1 MGIIS
6 IAMFFLY
13 FWGFGF
19 GLLKALKAK
28 EAPSFLERQIM
39 RTGLG
44 AAVLII
50 TAMILNIANVP
61 LDWKVFLALAL
72 LAPLIYVVKNFKDT
86 GSSIRQLKLKI
97 RKSDIAI
104 LAVLL
109 IFLGSLYM
117 YASGAFSYPWLE
129 DDDPWSHASGVKY
142 VSVEKTLDQSPYR
155 GFQYMNPYPPA
166 YDFILALM
174 HQTESS
180 LSWTMKF
187 FNALIVSLSLLFFYF
202 FAKEFTRSSGKALF
216 ATAALAAVPAYQSHF
231 IWAPAL
237 AMMLF
242 PVALY
247 SLEMIK
253 NDKRWKWAA
262 VIATGAMLV
271 SHPTHS
277 LTLFAMI
284 AIYLLVK
291 SIAEKDIK
299 AYAAAGIGGIAAS
312 LSWWGATWKSF
323 FKANIVP
330 STQSVGQPVAES
342 AGLLAKILGN
352 IPKVFNKWSG
362 TASRP
367 YTFQDFFVAS
377 SNNMINNP
385 VGFGIVASI
394 LALIGL
400 ASAVVRIAK
409 LAKGSKFVNREN
421 AYLII
426 TLLWFFLTFVI
437 VNNLTFNLPL
447 GFYAFRTWMILAV
460 PVAIIAA
467 EGLWGLFAALSALR
481 LEKTA
486 AAFAKI
492 ALVAMILA
500 GLWFTSAEQKYEL
513 NTRQWYYS
521 GAFWTSP
528 DEMQAYIWMK
538 TLPADTKVFSFLS
551 DDQVTGMDKLSCG
564 WCKEVA
570 EYRKT
575 GFNDTAKETAA
586 WMKSNGYEYV
596 VIGGR
601 EASETEFGAEK
612 VNAKL
617 NELGSSGIFEVAY
630 KTNGAAVLRTA

>member
-1 MGIIS
+1 MGVIS
-6 IAMFFLY
+6 VALFFLY

-19 GLLKALKAK
+19 GLLAVLKVK
-28 EAPSFLERQIM
+28 EALTFLERQIM
-39 RTGLG
+39 RIGIG
-44 AAVLII
+44 AAALIL
-50 TAMILNIANVP
+50 TAMLLNILSVP

-72 LAPLIYVVKNFKDT
+72 LAPAVYLARN
-86 GSSIRQLKLKI
+86 LKKLQAPKPSL
-97 RKSDIAI
+97 RKSDVAVF
-104 LAVLL
+104 AVLL

-129 DDDPWSHASGVKY
+129 DDDPWSHSSGVKY

-187 FNALIVSLSLLFFYF
+187 FNALIVSLSLVFFYF

-216 ATAALAAVPAYQSHF
+216 ATAVLAAVPAYQSHF
-231 IWAPAL
+231 IWAPSL

-262 VIATGAMLV
+262 AVAIGAMLV

-284 AIYLLVK
+284 AIYILVK
-291 SIAEKDIK
+291 LAAEKDVK
-299 AYAAAGIGGIAAS
+299 TYAAAGIGGVAAS
-312 LSWWGATWKSF
+312 LSWWGVTWKSF

-330 STQSVGQPVAES
+330 ITQSIGQPVAEN
-342 AGLLAKILGN
+342 AGFFAKILGN
-352 IPKVFNKWSG
+352 MPKVFNKWSG

-367 YTFQDFFVAS
+367 YTLQDFFVAS

-385 VGFGIVASI
+385 IGFGIIACI
-394 LALIGL
+394 LAIIGL
-400 ASAVVRIAK
+400 AFAAVRIAK

-426 TLLWFFLTFVI
+426 TLLWLVLTFVI

-460 PVAIIAA
+460 PVAILAA
-467 EGLWGLFAALSALR
+467 EGLWGIFSLLPL
-481 LEKTA
+481 LKLDKTA
-486 AAFAKI
+486 MVFAKI
-492 ALVAMILA
+492 AVVAVVIL

-513 NTRQWYYS
+513 NTRPWYYS

-528 DEMQAYIWMK
+528 DEVQAYVWMK

-551 DDQVTGMDKLSCG
+551 DDQVTGVDKLSCG

-575 GFNDTAKETAA
+575 GFNDTAKETAE

-601 EASETEFGAEK
+601 EASETEFGAER
-612 VNAKL
+612 VNAKI
-617 NELGSSGIFEVAY
+617 NELAGSGLFQVAY
-630 KTNGAAVLRTA
+630 KTNGAVVLKTA

>member
-1 MGIIS
+1 MGIAS
-6 IAMFFLY
+6 IVLFFLY

-39 RTGLG
+39 RAGIG
-44 AAVLII
+44 AGALIL
-50 TAMILNIANVP
+50 TAMILNIVNVP

-72 LAPLIYVVKNFKDT
+72 LAPVIYLSRSFKH
-86 GSSIRQLKLKI
+86 LKAPKPSL
-97 RKSDIAI
+97 RKSDIAAI
-104 LAVLL
+104 AVIL
-109 IFLGSLYM
+109 IFAGSLYM
-117 YASGAFSYPWLE
+117 YASGALSYPWLE
-129 DDDPWSHASGVKY
+129 DDDPWSHASGIKY

-166 YDFILALM
+166 YDFLIGLM

-216 ATAALAAVPAYQSHF
+216 ATAVLAAVPAYQSHF

-253 NDKRWKWAA
+253 HDKKWKFIAA
-262 VIATGAMLV
+262 VAIGAMLV

-277 LTLFAMI
+277 LTLFSMI
-284 AIYLLVK
+284 AIYIIVK
-291 SIAEKDIK
+291 IIAEKDVK
-299 AYAAAGIGGIAAS
+299 TYLAAGICGVAAS
-312 LSWWGATWKSF
+312 LSWWGVTWKSF
-323 FKANIVP
+323 FRANIVP
-330 STQSVGQPVAES
+330 STQSIGQPVAES

-367 YTFQDFFVAS
+367 YHLQDFFVAS

-385 VGFGIVASI
+385 IGFGIVACI
-394 LALIGL
+394 LTIIGL
-400 ASAVVRIAK
+400 FFAVLRIAK
-409 LAKGSKFVNREN
+409 LAKGSRFVNREN

-426 TLLWFFLTFVI
+426 TLLWLVLTFVI

-467 EGLWGLFAALSALR
+467 EGLWGLFAVLSSLK

-486 AAFAKI
+486 TAFAKI
-492 ALVAMILA
+492 AVVSLVVG

-528 DEMQAYIWMK
+528 DEMQAYVWMK

-564 WCKEVA
+564 WCREVA

-575 GFNDTAKETAA
+575 GFNDTAKETAW
-586 WMKSNGYEYV
+586 WMKSNGYEYM

-601 EASETEFGAEK
+601 EASETEFGAER

-617 NELGSSGIFEVAY
+617 NELAGSGLFQVVHQTNSAIIL
-630 KTNGAAVLRTA
+630 KTT

>member
-1 MGIIS
+1 MGIAS
-6 IAMFFLY
+6 VMLFFLY

-19 GLLKALKAK
+19 GLLKLLKVN
-28 EAPSFLERQIM
+28 EAANFLERQIM

-44 AAVLII
+44 AAALII

-72 LAPLIYVVKNFKDT
+72 IALIVYLARNFK
-86 GSSIRQLKLKI
+86 QLKAPKLMLT
-97 RKSDIAI
+97 KSNIAA
-104 LAVLL
+104 LAVIL
-109 IFLGSLYM
+109 IFAGSLYM
-117 YASGAFSYPWLE
+117 YASGAFSYQWLE

-180 LSWTMKF
+180 LNWTMKF

-202 FAKEFTRSSGKALF
+202 FAKEFTGSAGKAVF
-216 ATAALAAVPAYQSHF
+216 ATAVLAAVPAYQSHF

-237 AMMLF
+237 AMMIF

-253 NDKRWKWAA
+253 RDKRWKWAA
-262 VIATGAMLV
+262 AIAIGALLV

-284 AIYLLVK
+284 AIYIIVK
-291 SIAEKDIK
+291 IISEKDIK
-299 AYAAAGIGGIAAS
+299 TYLTAGISGVLAS
-312 LSWWGATWKSF
+312 LSWWGVTWKSF
-323 FKANIVP
+323 FKANIIP

-367 YTFQDFFVAS
+367 YNFQDFFVAS

-385 VGFGIVASI
+385 IGFGIVACI
-394 LALIGL
+394 LAVIGL
-400 ASAVVRIAK
+400 AFALLRIMR
-409 LAKGSKFVNREN
+409 LSKGSKFVNKEN

-467 EGLWGLFAALSALR
+467 EGLWGLFAVLSALK

-492 ALVAMILA
+492 ALIAAILS

-513 NTRQWYYS
+513 NTREWYYS

-528 DEMQAYIWMK
+528 DEMQAYVWMK
-538 TLPADTKVFSFLS
+538 TLPTDTKVFSFLS

-564 WCKEVA
+564 WCREVA

-575 GFNDTAKETAA
+575 GFNDTAKETAD
-586 WMKSNGYEYV
+586 WMKSNGYEYI

-617 NELGSSGIFEVAY
+617 NELGESGLFEIAY
-630 KTNGAAVLRTA
+630 KTDGAVLLKTM

>member
-6 IAMFFLY
+6 VALFFLY

-28 EAPSFLERQIM
+28 ESSNFLERQIM
-39 RTGLG
+39 RTGIG
-44 AAVLII
+44 AGALIL
-50 TAMILNIANVP
+50 TAMILNIVNVP

-72 LAPLIYVVKNFKDT
+72 LAPVVYLARNFK
-86 GSSIRQLKLKI
+86 KLKAPKPSL
-97 RKSDIAI
+97 RKSDIAA

-129 DDDPWSHASGVKY
+129 DDDPWSHSSGIKY

-166 YDFILALM
+166 YDFMLALM
-174 HQTESS
+174 HQTTSS
-180 LSWTMKF
+180 LNWTMKF

-202 FAKEFTRSSGKALF
+202 FAKEFTGSGGKAVF
-216 ATAALAAVPAYQSHF
+216 ATAVLAAVPAYQSHF

-253 NDKRWKWAA
+253 QDKKWKCVAA
-262 VIATGAMLV
+262 VAIGALLV

-291 SIAEKDIK
+291 IIAEKDIK
-299 AYAAAGIGGIAAS
+299 TYAAAGIGGVVAS
-312 LSWWGATWKSF
+312 LSWWGVTWKSF

-385 VGFGIVASI
+385 IGFGIVVCI
-394 LALIGL
+394 LAIIGL
-400 ASAVVRIAK
+400 AFAVLRIAK
-409 LAKGSKFVNREN
+409 LAKGKRFVNREN

-426 TLLWFFLTFVI
+426 TLVWFVLTFVI

-467 EGLWGLFAALSALR
+467 EGLWGLFLLLQFFR
-481 LEKTA
+481 LEKNA
-486 AAFAKI
+486 AFFAKI
-492 ALVAMILA
+492 AVIAVILA

-513 NTRQWYYS
+513 NTRPWYYS

-528 DEMQAYIWMK
+528 DEMQAYVWMK

-564 WCKEVA
+564 WCREVA

-575 GFNDTAKETAA
+575 GFNDSAKGTSE

-601 EASETEFGAEK
+601 EASPTEFGPEK

-617 NELGSSGIFEVAY
+617 NELASSGLFEVAHQ
-630 KTNGAAVLRTA
+630 TNGGLILKTT

>member
-1 MGIIS
+1 MGIAS
-6 IAMFFLY
+6 VALFFLY

-19 GLLKALKAK
+19 GLLKAARAK
-28 EAPSFLERQIM
+28 ESPLFLERQIM
-39 RTGLG
+39 RIGVGG
-44 AAVLII
+44 AALII
-50 TAMILNIANVP
+50 TAMVLNIANVP
-61 LDWKVFLALAL
+61 LDWKVFLALAM
-72 LAPLIYVVKNFKDT
+72 LAPAAYLARNLK
-86 GSSIRQLKLKI
+86 QLKAPKPSL
-97 RKSDIAI
+97 RKSDIAAI
-104 LAVLL
+104 AAIM
-109 IFLGSLYM
+109 IFAGSLYM

-142 VSVEKTLDQSPYR
+142 VSVEKTLDQSQYR

-166 YDFILALM
+166 YDFLLALM

-202 FAKEFTRSSGKALF
+202 FAKEFTGSSGKAVF
-216 ATAALAAVPAYQSHF
+216 ATAVLAAVPAYQSHF

-237 AMMLF
+237 AMMIF

-247 SLEMIK
+247 SLEMTK
-253 NDKRWKWAA
+253 HDKKWKWVAA
-262 VIATGAMLV
+262 AAIGAMLV

-284 AIYLLVK
+284 GIYLLVK
-291 SIAEKDIK
+291 LAAEKDIRTH
-299 AYAAAGIGGIAAS
+299 AVAGIGGILAS
-312 LSWWGATWKSF
+312 MSWWGVTWKSF

-330 STQSVGQPVAES
+330 STQSVGQPIAES
-342 AGLLAKILGN
+342 AGLFAKIIGN
-352 IPKVFNKWSG
+352 IPKVFNKYSG

-385 VGFGIVASI
+385 VGFGVVVCI

-400 ASAVVRIAK
+400 FFAVARVAK
-409 LAKGSKFVNREN
+409 LAKGSKFANKEN

-426 TLLWFFLTFVI
+426 TLIWLVLTFVI

-467 EGLWGLFAALSALR
+467 EGLWGLFSLLQFFR
-481 LEKTA
+481 LEKNA
-486 AAFAKI
+486 AFFAKI
-492 ALVAMILA
+492 AVVALILS
-500 GLWFTSAEQKYEL
+500 GIWLTSAQQKYEL
-513 NTRQWYYS
+513 NTRQWSYS
-521 GAFWTSP
+521 GAFWTSQ
-528 DEMQAYIWMK
+528 DEMQAYAWMK
-538 TLPADTKVFSFLS
+538 TLPDDTMVFSFLS

-575 GFNDTAKETAA
+575 GFNDTAKGTAE
-586 WMKSNGYEYV
+586 WMKSNGYEYI

-601 EASETEFGAEK
+601 EASETEFGQER

-617 NELGSSGIFEVAY
+617 NELANSGLFEVAY
-630 KTNGAAVLRTA
+630 RTDGAVVLRTR

>member
-1 MGIIS
+1 MGLAS
-6 IAMFFLY
+6 VTLFFLY

-19 GLLKALKAK
+19 GLLRLLKAK
-28 EAPSFLERQIM
+28 ESLLFIERQTM
-39 RTGLG
+39 RIGVGG
-44 AAVLII
+44 AALII
-50 TAMILNIANVP
+50 AAMLLNIANIP
-61 LDWKVFLALAL
+61 LDWKVFLVFAL
-72 LAPLIYVVKNFKDT
+72 LAPIAYLARNFK
-86 GSSIRQLKLKI
+86 QLKAPKPTL
-97 RKSDIAI
+97 RKSDIATI
-104 LAVLL
+104 AVLL
-109 IFLGSLYM
+109 IFVGSLYM

-142 VSVEKTLDQSPYR
+142 VSIEKTLDQSPYR

-187 FNALIVSLSLLFFYF
+187 FNALIVSLSLVFFYF
-202 FAKEFTRSSGKALF
+202 FAKEFTRSTGKALF
-216 ATAALAAVPAYQSHF
+216 ATAVLAAVPAYQSHF

-237 AMMLF
+237 AMMMF

-253 NDKRWKWAA
+253 HDKKWKWTAA
-262 VIATGAMLV
+262 VAIGALLV
-271 SHPTHS
+271 SQPTHS

-284 AIYLLVK
+284 AIYILVK
-291 SIAEKDIK
+291 LAAESDIK
-299 AYAAAGIGGIAAS
+299 TYAAAGIGGVAAS
-312 LSWWGATWKSF
+312 LSWWGVTWKSF

-330 STQSVGQPVAES
+330 STQSIGQPVAES
-342 AGLLAKILGN
+342 AGLIAKILGN

-367 YTFQDFFVAS
+367 YTLQDFFVAS

-385 VGFGIVASI
+385 IGFGIVACI
-394 LALIGL
+394 LAIIGL
-400 ASAVVRIAK
+400 AFAVVRIAK
-409 LAKGSKFVNREN
+409 LAKGRKFVNKEN

-426 TLLWFFLTFVI
+426 TLLWLVLTFVI

-460 PVAIIAA
+460 PVAIIAS
-467 EGLWGLFAALSALR
+467 EGLWGIFSLLPIFKLD
-481 LEKTA
+481 KTA
-486 AAFAKI
+486 TAFAKI
-492 ALVAMILA
+492 AVVALVVG

-513 NTRQWYYS
+513 NTRPWYYS

-528 DEMQAYIWMK
+528 DEMQAYVWMK

-551 DDQVTGMDKLSCG
+551 DDQVTGVDKMSCG

-575 GFNDTAKETAA
+575 GFNDTAKGTAE
-586 WMKSNGYEYV
+586 WMKSNGYEYIV
-596 VIGGR
+596 MGGR
-601 EASETEFGAEK
+601 EASETEFGSER

-617 NELGSSGIFEVAY
+617 NELAGSGLFEAAY
-630 KTNGAAVLRTA
+630 KTNGAIILKIT